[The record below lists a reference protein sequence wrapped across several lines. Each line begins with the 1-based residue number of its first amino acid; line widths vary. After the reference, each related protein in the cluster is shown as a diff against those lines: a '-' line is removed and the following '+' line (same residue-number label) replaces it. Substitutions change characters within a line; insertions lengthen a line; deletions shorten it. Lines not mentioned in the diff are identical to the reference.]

1 MTKTKLGSSDAKPA
15 EFTVA
20 PLYTAVQVTDVQ
32 QSQVQVSDA

>member
-1 MTKTKLGSSDAKPA
+1 MTKTKLGPSDAKQA

-20 PLYTAVQVTDVQ
+20 PQYTAVQVTDVQ